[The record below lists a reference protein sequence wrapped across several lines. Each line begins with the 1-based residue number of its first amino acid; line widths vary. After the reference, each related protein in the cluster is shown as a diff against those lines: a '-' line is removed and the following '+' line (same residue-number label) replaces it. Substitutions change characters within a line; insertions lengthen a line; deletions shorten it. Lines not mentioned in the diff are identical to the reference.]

1 MARSDPT
8 LYEWDRLTLQQQ
20 QAVLATIKAA
30 NLGAGHLTRRIIF
43 RVALVI
49 ALAGAVAFVLWASLL
64 H

>member
-1 MARSDPT
+1 MARTDTT

-30 NLGAGHLTRRIIF
+30 NLGTSRSTRRIIF

-49 ALAGAVAFVLWASLL
+49 ALAGAVAFLLWALL
-64 H
+64 LR